1 MDMLELLGDRLLA
14 TSLQTV
20 ALTALVWLLCR
31 FVRRLPASTQ
41 CTLWWLVALQ
51 AVVGLFWAAPLHL
64 PVLPS
69 PDAAPLVA
77 QAAAVPVAAANA
89 SAPIIVMTPLP
100 VDSGWSWLQ
109 VVMVVWLAGVLVM
122 ALRTFGAWR
131 ASRALLRHAQPCR
144 DHKLN
149 MALQLASEAHGLRRA
164 PRLMLST
171 SVDSPQLVGPWRPV
185 LLLPARGMQRMGD
198 DALDMAL
205 THELVHL
212 QRNDLWWG
220 LVPALAQHLF
230 FFHPLVHLAAREYGI
245 AREAAV
251 DAAVV
256 AGDRHCRQHYGRLL
270 VQLGVAPRPGAGL
283 ASASPTFLSLKRRLL
298 MLQNTSTF
306 PRIGAG
312 LILAAV
318 ALVGVVPLR
327 LVAMPVPPA
336 PPAPATVPVP
346 PAPPAPAAGKP
357 VTHTHTVTR
366 INGKVVDMPVPP
378 VPPAPPAVASPR
390 APAAPPAPPASP
402 APPVD
407 GRSYARIT
415 IDTDNM
421 HTRGRSTGDA
431 HVLIY
436 DDAVTMNGSGADLK
450 YAETLDDGRGVL
462 WFRHD
467 GRAYVVREAATM
479 SRFRG
484 LFEETLRLGEAQAK
498 LGARQGQ
505 LGERQGRMG
514 ERMGEIGERIGAIA
528 ERQARLAMARDD
540 SAAARKASEDARRE
554 IEKLQAEMDNASV
567 RADMEGLAKQQ
578 AELGL
583 QQAELGKQQAA
594 ASARAS
600 AEATRMIEQTIRSGL
615 AQQVKS

>member
-31 FVRRLPASTQ
+31 FVPRLPASTQ

-51 AVVGLFWAAPLHL
+51 AVVGLFWAAPLQL
-64 PVLPS
+64 PVLPGGN
-69 PDAAPLVA
+69 AAPLVA
-77 QAAAVPVAAANA
+77 QAAALPVAAANA

-327 LVAMPVPPA
+327 LVAMPAPPA
-336 PPAPATVPVP
+336 PPAPTVVPVP
-346 PAPPAPAAGKP
+346 SAPPAPVAGKP

-390 APAAPPAPPASP
+390 APAAPPAPPAPPP
-402 APPVD
+402 ALGTHTHGVIHINDSASGD
-407 GRSYARIT
+407 GY
-415 IDTDNM
+415 
-421 HTRGRSTGDA
+421 
-431 HVLIY
+431 VLLKGNY
-436 DDAVTMNGSGADLK
+436 SLMNGSTADLRQAK
-450 YAETLDDGRGVL
+450 QLDDGKGVL
-462 WFRHD
+462 FVRRD
-467 GRAYVVREAATM
+467 GSSYVIRDAASM
-479 SRFRG
+479 ARFEQI
-484 LFEETLRLGEAQAK
+484 FAESTRLGEAQAK

-514 ERMGEIGERIGAIA
+514 ERMGEIGERIGALV

-554 IEKLQAEMDNASV
+554 LEKLQAEMDNASV
-567 RADMEGLAKQQ
+567 RADMEGLARQQ
-578 AELGL
+578 AELSL

-600 AEATRMIEQTIRSGL
+600 AEATRMIEQAIRSGL